1 MIGDENDYLPEGL
14 DPQDGD
20 APRDEVAALN
30 AEVADL
36 KDRMLRALADAEN
49 TRRRAERDKLDAS
62 QYAVTRFARDM
73 LSVAD
78 NLKRALESYPAETRA
93 AASPQMKAVIEGVE
107 ATERYLLATL
117 ERHGVKPIDTSSGR
131 FDPNLHQ
138 AIVQVPGE
146 GRPPGSIVNVVEQ
159 GYVISD
165 RLLRPAMV
173 TIARADSTAPAPSRG
188 PDAEPGSS
196 VDTKV

>member
-1 MIGDENDYLPEGL
+1 MIGDENDYLPENQGTETEGGSAVL
-14 DPQDGD
+14 K
-20 APRDEVAALN
+20 
-30 AEVADL
+30 AEIADL

-62 QYAVTRFARDM
+62 QYAVTKFARDM

-78 NLKRALESYPAETRA
+78 NLKRALESFPADMRA
-93 AASPQMKAVIEGVE
+93 SASPQMKAVIEGVE
-107 ATERYLLATL
+107 ATERHLVATL
-117 ERHGVKPIDTSSGR
+117 ERHGVRVIDTSSGK

-138 AIVQVPGE
+138 AIAQVPGA
-146 GRPPGSIVNVVEQ
+146 GKPAGSIVQVIEP
-159 GYVISD
+159 GYLIAD

-173 TIARADSTAPAPSRG
+173 TVARGDSAPTNYSP
-188 PDAEPGSS
+188 PNAEPGSS